1 MSDLRTLLLGVAA
14 GLVTSVA
21 AAQTPPP
28 ATTPLNPSTNWF
40 TCYQAGSPRSCTPYM
55 VNNVL
60 TSSQITSVLGY
71 VPLGSGTAAGG
82 ALSGTYPNPSL
93 ASGAAAANL
102 GYTPVNRAGDTMS
115 GNLNVPNLTAPY
127 ITLTPG
133 SAPGSLVNGQ
143 IWTTSTGVYAQVNG
157 STLLLGSSG
166 TAGVDSFNTR
176 VGAVTLLYADVV
188 AALAYTPVNKA
199 GDTMTGGLNVASTL
213 QIQGAAGTTRVAYFD
228 TGGAARWA
236 VDANNTAESGANT
249 GSDFAIGRFSDAGA
263 YLDNPIQITRSNGTV
278 TIADAL
284 GVGGGANL
292 TGGLAVSGGGG
303 FSVNGPTA
311 LTGNATL
318 SGNLTLGSY
327 YVTNGAAGSTTRAYY
342 YQTSG
347 VNRWLTNANQTAESG
362 GNSGSDWA
370 VCRFNDSGTFV
381 DCPVTIIRSTGTAYF
396 PDGVSISN
404 SLGVTGGINTT
415 GGMTL
420 AGGFTLSS
428 GGLTLP
434 SGSVAASYLAS
445 GAAVSNLGYTPVNK
459 AGDTATALNITPSS
473 TPASN
478 AAGYLGLPQA
488 AHNSSYTA
496 IIGDAGDFLYH
507 TDGSAYTWT
516 IPPNGSVP
524 FPIGTVI
531 TLVNDG
537 SGVIT
542 LAGGSGVTLV
552 WSPSGSTGSRSLAQ
566 YALVTVMQVATDRWF
581 VTGTGLS

>member
-1 MSDLRTLLLGVAA
+1 
-14 GLVTSVA
+14 
-21 AAQTPPP
+21 
-28 ATTPLNPSTNWF
+28 
-40 TCYQAGSPRSCTPYM
+40 M

-60 TSSQITSVLGY
+60 TSSQITSILGY

-93 ASGAAAANL
+93 ASGAAVANL

-143 IWTTSTGVYAQVNG
+143 LWTTSTGVYAQVNG

-166 TAGVDSFNTR
+166 TAGVASFNTR

-199 GDTMTGGLNVASTL
+199 GDTMTGSLSIASAEV
-213 QIQGAAGTTRVAYFD
+213 INGAAGTERNLYFD
-228 TGGAARWA
+228 TSGLSRWQFD
-236 VDANNTAESGANT
+236 VNGTAETGGNA
-249 GSDFAIGRFSDAGA
+249 GSDLGVCRRSDAGGS
-263 YLDNPIQITRSNGTV
+263 LDCPIFITRSTGTV
-278 TIADAL
+278 AIPDAFQ
-284 GVGGGANL
+284 VAGATSL
-292 TGGLAVSGGGG
+292 SGGLTVSGGGG
-303 FSVNGPTA
+303 VSVTGATSLSGGLTVSGGGGVSVTGPTA

-318 SGNLTLGSY
+318 SGNLTLGGY
-327 YVTNGAAGSTTRAYY
+327 YVTNGAAGSSTRAYY
-342 YQTSG
+342 YQTLGS
-347 VNRWLTNANQTAESG
+347 NRWLTNANQTAESG
-362 GNSGSDWA
+362 GNSGSDW
-370 VCRFNDSGTFV
+370 VLCRFTDSSTFI
-381 DCPVTIIRSTGTAYF
+381 DCPITSTRSSGLVTIQ
-396 PDGVSISN
+396 DGLAVN
-404 SLGVTGGINTT
+404 GGLGLAGGINAT
-415 GGMTL
+415 GSMTL

-434 SGSVAASYLAS
+434 SGSVSASYLAS
-445 GAAVSNLGYTPVNK
+445 GATVSNLGYTPVNK

-478 AAGYLGLPQA
+478 AAGYLGLPQDVRNA
-488 AHNSSYTA
+488 SYTA
-496 IIGDAGDFLYH
+496 VIGDAGDFLYH

-524 FPIGTVI
+524 FSVGTVI

-552 WSPSGSTGSRSLAQ
+552 WSPSGTTGSRSLAQ
-566 YALVTVMQVATDRWF
+566 YALVTVMQVAANRWF